1 VFALPIRL
9 ARPDLA
15 MQHLRKV
22 LALTDDPF
30 LIYLT
35 LYFAGRAQEAHG
47 TVRPR
52 KGYFG
57 R

>member
-1 VFALPIRL
+1 MFALPIRL